1 MDWEELTMA
10 RESGGGV
17 GRLALLLAIVALLV
31 AWAAYRREGGELRT
45 LWADLSGGAGEKVRV
60 NAGPDLQEW
69 LARAKARLERR
80 RADVAGQRN
89 LEQVRKDVADLR
101 EKLKRSYRGAEPET
115 QERWKSVDTDL
126 ERLQAEL
133 KAESSKALAELDATL
148 EKIKREMAEE
158 KEGQR

>member
-1 MDWEELTMA
+1 MA

-45 LWADLSGGAGEKVRV
+45 LWGDLTRGAGEPVRIS
-60 NAGPDLQEW
+60 AGSDLEEW

-101 EKLKRSYRGAEPET
+101 EKLRRSYRGGGVET
-115 QERWKSVDTDL
+115 QERWKSMDGDM
-126 ERLQAEL
+126 ERLQTEL
-133 KAESSKALAELDATL
+133 KAESSRALAELDATL
-148 EKIKREMAEE
+148 AKLKEEMARE
-158 KEGQR
+158 KEER